1 MFFLESED
9 DVDKIVIKR
18 LDVCDLKHLCGSIVD
33 LAYANVRSRDAI
45 DLGVCIISSPIYVFI
60 NREEK
65 LRFFQAIQ
73 KECPDRFLAMSED
86 ADIFLSCSQP
96 HKLHYAHV
104 TEAAG
109 ECDLQ
114 RVNVCVYGC
123 KSAWRGVKIGQ
134 RCRFTY

>member
-1 MFFLESED
+1 LSCLLFFLESED

-65 LRFFQAIQ
+65 LALLPGDPER
-73 KECPDRFLAMSED
+73 MSRSFPSDE
-86 ADIFLSCSQP
+86 
-96 HKLHYAHV
+96 
-104 TEAAG
+104 
-109 ECDLQ
+109 
-114 RVNVCVYGC
+114 
-123 KSAWRGVKIGQ
+123 
-134 RCRFTY
+134 